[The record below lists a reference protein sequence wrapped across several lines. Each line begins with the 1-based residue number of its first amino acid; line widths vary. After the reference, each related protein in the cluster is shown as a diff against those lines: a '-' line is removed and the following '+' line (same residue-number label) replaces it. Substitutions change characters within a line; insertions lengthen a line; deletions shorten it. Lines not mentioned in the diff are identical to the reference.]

1 MRPAIS
7 RRQMALGVIGV
18 LLGGGGVAP
27 AQAPATFTSAA
38 TAPGCGSPA
47 TRASPPRCYEGKAK
61 SIGYQYHPHSIVVGA
76 SLWVIYAINKE
87 DIELARI
94 HLAEFTA
101 P

>member
-18 LLGGGGVAP
+18 LLGGGGATL

-38 TAPGCGSPA
+38 TALGCGSPA
-47 TRASPPRCYEGKAK
+47 TRAPSPWRYEGKAK

-94 HLAEFTA
+94 HIAEFTA

>member
-38 TAPGCGSPA
+38 TALGCGSPA
-47 TRASPPRCYEGKAK
+47 TRAPSPWRYEGKAK
-61 SIGYQYHPHSIVVGA
+61 SIGYQYLHSIVVGA
-76 SLWVIYAINKE
+76 SLWVIHAINKE
-87 DIELARI
+87 DIELSRI
-94 HLAEFTA
+94 HLTEFDVL
-101 P
+101 

>member
-18 LLGGGGVAP
+18 LLGGGGATL

-61 SIGYQYHPHSIVVGA
+61 SIGYQYPHSIVVGA

>member
-18 LLGGGGVAP
+18 LLGGGGATL

-38 TAPGCGSPA
+38 TALGCGSPA

-61 SIGYQYHPHSIVVGA
+61 SIGYQYPHSIVVGA

>member
-18 LLGGGGVAP
+18 LLGGGGATL

-61 SIGYQYHPHSIVVGA
+61 SIGYQYPHSIVVGA
-76 SLWVIYAINKE
+76 SLWVIHAINKE
-87 DIELARI
+87 DIELSRI
-94 HLAEFTA
+94 HLTEFDVL
-101 P
+101 

>member
-18 LLGGGGVAP
+18 LLGGGGAAP

-47 TRASPPRCYEGKAK
+47 TRAPPPRCYEGKAK
-61 SIGYQYHPHSIVVGA
+61 SIGYQYPYSIITGDR
-76 SLWVIYAINKE
+76 LWIISAINKE
-87 DIELARI
+87 DIEVDRI
-94 HLAEFTA
+94 HLTEFDVL
-101 P
+101 